1 MGGKH
6 TLTYLYLKP
15 PPQSEKKNCNNNGD
29 VNGLI
34 WKPREHNSFHTS
46 APLFNYAVVMCR
58 WTPVLRDRSLF
69 VVFTVRPVVHM
80 HVPNTSSHARSRSV
94 SHGRCAWEAPS
105 LWCSQW
111 RSERCVCARRVHALH
126 ANLTCSKPTHSFFV
140 ALLASFS
147 SLKIFPVRNQTW
159 ILNTAWLKSALWPF
173 YFFCWSD
180 RQTLVYSLWSRP
192 RGEMHFQR
200 QKQGTTGT
208 SLFCIGGSIIEA
220 QESIP

>member
-15 PPQSEKKNCNNNGD
+15 PPIWKKNCNNNGD

-58 WTPVLRDRSLF
+58 WTPVLRDWSLF
-69 VVFTVRPVVHM
+69 VVFTVRPVIHM

-94 SHGRCAWEAPS
+94 SRGRCAWEAPS

-147 SLKIFPVRNQTW
+147 SLKIFPESQPDWNQHYGPFFFADLTGNPW
-159 ILNTAWLKSALWPF
+159 FILCEAGLEGRCTFNAKNKEQQGRHCSASAAQLLKHKNRYHSF
-173 YFFCWSD
+173 RVVFF
-180 RQTLVYSLWSRP
+180 
-192 RGEMHFQR
+192 
-200 QKQGTTGT
+200 K
-208 SLFCIGGSIIEA
+208 
-220 QESIP
+220 